1 MIRRPPRSTLFPY
14 TTLFRSRSGAAGAV
28 AQGDPPALA
37 RHRERGGRARAPGG
51 SGSAAERARCPGAS
65 RAGPTAHRGNA
76 RRSDGAGRG
85 RDLRRRGAR
94 RAGSAQVAAMGKGFD
109 LGGLFRQ
116 AQQLQEKIANIQQEL
131 AERTVEASAGGGMV
145 TAGVS
150 GKLEVVQLR
159 IEPSLLEKP
168 DGDMLQ
174 DLVVAAVNEGIRAA
188 QRMLSEEMGKLT
200 GGLGIKLPGMG

>member
-1 MIRRPPRSTLFPY
+1 
-14 TTLFRSRSGAAGAV
+14 
-28 AQGDPPALA
+28 
-37 RHRERGGRARAPGG
+37 
-51 SGSAAERARCPGAS
+51 
-65 RAGPTAHRGNA
+65 
-76 RRSDGAGRG
+76 
-85 RDLRRRGAR
+85 
-94 RAGSAQVAAMGKGFD
+94 MGKGFD

-145 TAGVS
+145 TAVVS

-168 DGDMLQ
+168 DADMLR
-174 DLVVAAVNEGIRAA
+174 DLIVAAVNEGIRAA

-200 GGLGIKLPGMG
+200 GGLGIKPPGLGCTGMAHPPAMTLLGEQLAGPPRNGRKTATLLA